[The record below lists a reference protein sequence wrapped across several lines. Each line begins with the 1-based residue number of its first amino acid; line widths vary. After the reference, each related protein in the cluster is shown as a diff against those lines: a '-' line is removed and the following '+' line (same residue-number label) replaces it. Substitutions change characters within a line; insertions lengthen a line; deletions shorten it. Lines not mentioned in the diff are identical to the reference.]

1 MKMST
6 QNMSAGGEGLSF
18 TKKNTGGDPGPL
30 PVRSNNVFTPKEREE
45 LKGETE
51 RRKGK
56 EKKGKREKGK
66 NTNNLFCINDPL

>member
-45 LKGETE
+45 LKEIFHEVLSEYGLV
-51 RRKGK
+51 KHV
-56 EKKGKREKGK
+56 
-66 NTNNLFCINDPL
+66 D

>member
-30 PVRSNNVFTPKEREE
+30 PVRPNNVFTPKEREE
-45 LKGETE
+45 LKEIFHEVLSEYGLV
-51 RRKGK
+51 
-56 EKKGKREKGK
+56 KRV
-66 NTNNLFCINDPL
+66 D

>member
-30 PVRSNNVFTPKEREE
+30 PVRSNNIFTPKEREE
-45 LKGETE
+45 LKEIFHEVLSEYGLV
-51 RRKGK
+51 KH
-56 EKKGKREKGK
+56 
-66 NTNNLFCINDPL
+66 ID

>member
-45 LKGETE
+45 LKEIFHEVLSEYGLV
-51 RRKGK
+51 
-56 EKKGKREKGK
+56 KRV
-66 NTNNLFCINDPL
+66 D

>member
-30 PVRSNNVFTPKEREE
+30 PVRPNNVFTPKEREE
-45 LKGETE
+45 LKEIFHEVLSEYGLV
-51 RRKGK
+51 KH
-56 EKKGKREKGK
+56 
-66 NTNNLFCINDPL
+66 ID